1 MRTSSTLLASVVF
14 GLSAVSADGHHSAAP
29 IFDTDKLV
37 VVEGVVTEVWFENPH
52 SRYYIQV
59 TSQDGEGVLWEA
71 ETMNANWFLRRGWDE
86 TTVQTGDQ
94 VTLNGYLARN
104 GSNDFLL
111 RHLTRADETLYR
123 WTRLDGANIALD
135 QFMVGDEVSYEIIAH
150 HELPEEEK
158 CIIVFDECTN

>member
-37 VVEGVVTEVWFENPH
+37 VVEGVVTDVWFDNPH

-59 TSQDGEGVLWEA
+59 TNQAGEGVLWEA

-104 GSNDFLL
+104 GSNVFLL

-135 QFMVGDEVSYEIIAH
+135 QIVVGDAASYEIIAH

>member
-1 MRTSSTLLASVVF
+1 MRTSSILLASVVF

-104 GSNDFLL
+104 GSNVFLL

-135 QFMVGDEVSYEIIAH
+135 QIVVGDAVSYEIIAH
-150 HELPEEEK
+150 HELPEEER